1 MLKKNYPD
9 LALLILRVSFALLMM
24 THGFGK
30 LEKLLAGG
38 VIKFFNFLG
47 LGPTASLVLTVIG
60 EFVAPAMMVL
70 GFYTRWASLVAAFT
84 MGVATF
90 WIHSGDPLGDK
101 EQAMMYFFGFLTVF
115 LAGGGKFTLES
126 VLKKK

>member
-38 VIKFFNFLG
+38 EIKFFNFLG
-47 LGPTASLVLTVIG
+47 IGPTASLVLTVIG

-90 WIHSGDPLGDK
+90 WIHSGDPLGGK